1 MGETLMWCDNIKVG
15 VVLPSRGLM
24 FSRTAEE
31 ILANLKNIP
40 HKIYFAHKLPIP
52 DCFNVPTL
60 QALED
65 ETITHIWYIEDD
77 MALPSNTLIN
87 MIYAHAPVVT
97 CDYPVTKE
105 GKGAVFRDKNKD
117 IIFTGTGCLLV
128 EREVFE
134 KLPQPYF
141 RSDIRWTPFNYG
153 TTVKLVGRHVEGEG
167 YGLHDVTF
175 GISLYKHNIPIVQT
189 DIIAQRKLIKLGQSG
204 SNNGAHK
211 IEMWQK
217 IKKDYA
223 LKRIL
228 SGPLAI
234 GARGMLITVDTPTGG
249 IRTTLQHAQNLI
261 KQGLAT
267 PINEKKIII
276 DDEGVTW

>member
-1 MGETLMWCDNIKVG
+1 MSFDNIKVG

-31 ILANLKNIP
+31 ILANLKNVS
-40 HKIYFAHKLPIP
+40 HKIYFAHKLSIP

-77 MALPSNTLIN
+77 MALPSNTLLN

-134 KLPQPYF
+134 KLPPPYF

-189 DIIAQRKLIKLGQSG
+189 DIIAQRKLIKLGQAG

-234 GARGMLITVDTPTGG
+234 GARGMLITVDTPSGG
-249 IRTTLQHAQNLI
+249 VRTTLQHAQNLI